1 MIYNSVIKTESPTL
15 DAITEAAIVEF
26 SDKGYKSASLRNIV
40 KKAGV
45 TTGAFYGY
53 YRSKEELFSDI
64 VGKHYDYILDRFK
77 AAQEEFAAI
86 PEERQPENLSSIS
99 GLCMFDMLHYAYE
112 HLREFKLIL
121 LKSDGTR
128 FSHLI
133 DEMVEI
139 ELDATYA
146 YMDVLKELE
155 RPAPH
160 IDEHLAHILVTGM
173 FNAFFELVIHEMP
186 MDKAE
191 NYLRELRTFYTAGW
205 MKIMGQ

>member
-1 MIYNSVIKTESPTL
+1 
-15 DAITEAAIVEF
+15 
-26 SDKGYKSASLRNIV
+26 
-40 KKAGV
+40 
-45 TTGAFYGY
+45 
-53 YRSKEELFSDI
+53 
-64 VGKHYDYILDRFK
+64 
-77 AAQEEFAAI
+77 
-86 PEERQPENLSSIS
+86 
-99 GLCMFDMLHYAYE
+99 
-112 HLREFKLIL
+112 
-121 LKSDGTR
+121 
-128 FSHLI
+128 
-133 DEMVEI
+133 MVEI